1 MDKVKE
7 NRFVLLQRK
16 MAKTQTATT
25 MIAILS
31 FCAILLTA
39 WQFPDKLTLVA
50 GACGIGFTLMF
61 GWCLGLI
68 DAYRSQMDLV
78 SGKTRR
84 QIEEERSL

>member
-1 MDKVKE
+1 MDKVKG

-16 MAKTQTATT
+16 MAKMQTTT
-25 MIAILS
+25 TLIGILS
-31 FCAILLTA
+31 FCACLLTA
-39 WQFPDKLTLVA
+39 WQFPDDLPLIAGMCGVA
-50 GACGIGFTLMF
+50 FTVMF

-84 QIEEERSL
+84 QIE